1 MEITIDNLLLIA
13 AALAFLL
20 DSLIG
25 DPYWMPHPIR
35 LFGNAISSLE
45 KVLNRGKGRR
55 IKGILL
61 WLILVPCSYSLFYII
76 GWLLDPYPI
85 LWAIFT
91 TLVIF
96 WGLSSRCLIN
106 EGLKVERILRR
117 GDIEEARKQ
126 LSMIVGR
133 DTSQLSAGKIRAAVI
148 ETIAENLSDGTVAP
162 LFFLAIGGAPLM
174 MCYKMVNTLDSMVG
188 YKSDRYLQFGCFSAR
203 MDDVAN
209 FIPARITAL
218 LMVSVSFSW
227 RAVTFIAKYGNKHSS
242 PNAGYPESAIAGI
255 LDCRLGGANTY
266 FGKVVEKPYIG
277 SNPRELVHRD
287 LIGCCW
293 VNAKV
298 ALVGYIIVLSIIYF
312 I

>member
-1 MEITIDNLLLIA
+1 MEIDNLLLISA
-13 AALAFLL
+13 AIAFLV
-20 DSLIG
+20 DSIIG

-35 LFGNAISSLE
+35 LFGYTISSLE
-45 KVLNRGKGRR
+45 KRLNRGNGRR
-55 IKGILL
+55 LKGAIL
-61 WLILVPCSYSLFYII
+61 WLILVPSSYALFYAI
-76 GWLLDPYPI
+76 GSLLEPYPI
-85 LWAIFT
+85 LWTIFT
-91 TLVIF
+91 SLTIF

-106 EGLKVERILRR
+106 EGLKVERILNQ
-117 GDIEEARKQ
+117 GDLAGAREQ

-133 DTSQLSAGKIRAAVI
+133 DTSQLSPGRVRAAVI

-188 YKSDRYLQFGCFSAR
+188 YKSDRFLHFGCFSAR

-218 LMVSVSFSW
+218 LMVIVSFSY
-227 RAVTFIAKYGNKHSS
+227 RAVKFIIKYGNKHSS
-242 PNAGYPESAIAGI
+242 PNAGYPEAAIAGI
-255 LDCRLGGANTY
+255 LDCRLGGANSY
-266 FGKVVEKPYIG
+266 FGKIVEKPYIG
-277 SNPRELVHRD
+277 DNPRELLHKD

-298 ALVGYIIVLSIIYF
+298 ALLAYIFVLVIIYF

>member
-1 MEITIDNLLLIA
+1 MEIDSLLFIA
-13 AALAFLL
+13 AAIAFLV

-35 LFGNAISSLE
+35 LFGHAISSLE
-45 KVLNRGKGRR
+45 KALNQGKSRKL
-55 IKGILL
+55 KGAVM
-61 WLILVPCSYSLFYII
+61 WLILVPCSYSLFYTT
-76 GWLLDPYPI
+76 GWLIEPYPI
-85 LWAIFT
+85 FWTIFT
-91 TLVIF
+91 SLTIF

-117 GDIEEARKQ
+117 GDIEGARKQ

-133 DTSQLSAGKIRAAVI
+133 DTTKLSEGQIRAAVI

-162 LFFLAIGGAPLM
+162 LFFLAVGGAPLM

-188 YKSDRYLQFGCFSAR
+188 YKSDRFLRFGCFSAK
-203 MDDVAN
+203 MDDLAN

-218 LMVSVSFSW
+218 LMVMVSFSL
-227 RAVTFIAKYGNKHSS
+227 RAIRFIAKYGNKHSS
-242 PNAGYPESAIAGI
+242 PNAGYPEAAIAGI
-255 LDCRLGGANTY
+255 LDCRLGGANSY
-266 FGKVVEKPYIG
+266 FGKIVEKPYIG
-277 SNPRELVHRD
+277 NNPRELVHKD
-287 LIGCCW
+287 LTGCCW